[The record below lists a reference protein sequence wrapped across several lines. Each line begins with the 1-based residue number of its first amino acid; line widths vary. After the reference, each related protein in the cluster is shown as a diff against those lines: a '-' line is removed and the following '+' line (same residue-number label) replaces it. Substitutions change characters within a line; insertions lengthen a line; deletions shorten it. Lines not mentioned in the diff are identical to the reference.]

1 MTEHQRQYDHYAEVK
16 RRIASAGLKPRA
28 NDNDRVRL
36 IAVESDVPGW
46 TVRPTKFDAHVTAY
60 RIAVVTPKRNHVID
74 RAKDFGLTMSEI
86 TAKTRKVGI
95 VTARQIIMLEIKEM
109 WPNTSLAEIG
119 NIFGGLHHTT
129 VLSALRRAD
138 DFRSGRAAVP
148 KPKAPKVPP
157 KSSGCFGPGKK
168 INPDVQDKIIEMFR
182 DGQTRSQ
189 IAGEFGLAYKTIG
202 ALLKR
207 RGVTA

>member
-1 MTEHQRQYDHYAEVK
+1 MTEHQRQLDHYRAVK
-16 RRIASAGLKPRA
+16 HRIASAGIKPRA
-28 NDNDRVRL
+28 NDNDRIRL

-46 TVRPTKFDAHVTAY
+46 TIRPTKFDAHVTAY
-60 RIAVVTPKRNHVID
+60 RIALVTPKRKYVID
-74 RAKDFGLTMSEI
+74 RAADFGLTMSEL
-86 TAKTRKVGI
+86 TASTRKTGI
-95 VTARQIIMLEIKEM
+95 ATARQIIMLEVKEK
-109 WPNTSLAEIG
+109 WPKTSLAEIG
-119 NIFGGLHHTT
+119 NIFGGIHHTT
-129 VLSALRRAD
+129 VLYALRRAD
-138 DFRSGRAAVP
+138 DFRSGRAAIP

-168 INPDVQDKIIEMFR
+168 IKPDVQDKIIEMFR